1 MSTSAAPR
9 SRRRTST
16 TNPATAPGE
25 RIQVDA
31 AARAALVDRLI
42 ADAARTGRM
51 PLPARTS
58 QRYVR
63 TPDEVADV
71 LCTASHHDLPWL
83 PPGSRVVEP
92 SAGDGSLVAAIL
104 RANPH
109 VVVTAVE
116 PDSVRAAVCAT
127 TAAAAQQPVQI
138 EVSTF
143 EQYATAAIRGGI
155 GFDAIVMNP
164 PFALPGQADVWFEH
178 VRLAWQLLR
187 PGARLVAVVP
197 NGFTFRSSNTRREAR
212 QFIEHHGAHEPLP
225 AGAFTPSGTT
235 VSTRVARLTKPLP
248 TGNADSVLR
257 VDADR
262 DPVRVRVRVPQ
273 LTAAAV
279 ADMPV
284 QVWRCAFTSGDRV
297 LRFCGRCL
305 RCGWLLWGFDDGEND
320 PRGILGPFS
329 AGLSLNPDD
338 YGLTGPAIGLCPACG
353 ATGAGRDGAAAEA
366 RIHWAP
372 PAALAAS

>member
-16 TNPATAPGE
+16 TNPATAAGE
-25 RIQVDA
+25 RLQVDA
-31 AARAALVDRLI
+31 AARDALVDRLI

-58 QRYVR
+58 HGYVR
-63 TPDEVADV
+63 TPDEVADL
-71 LCTASHHDLPWL
+71 LCTAPHHDLPWL
-83 PPGSRVVEP
+83 PPGSRVLEP

-104 RANPH
+104 RANPT

-116 PDSVRAAVCAT
+116 PDPVRAAVCAT
-127 TAAAAQQPVQI
+127 TTTATEQPVQMQL
-138 EVSTF
+138 STF
-143 EQYATAAIRGGI
+143 EQYATNAIRAGI
-155 GFDAIVMNP
+155 QYDAIAMNP
-164 PFALPGQADVWFEH
+164 PFALAGQADVWFEH
-178 VRLAWQLLR
+178 LRLAWQLLR

-197 NGFTFRSSNTRREAR
+197 NGFTFRSSHTHREAR
-212 QFIEHHGAHEPLP
+212 QFIEHHGTHEPLP
-225 AGAFTPSGTT
+225 ADAFTPSGTT
-235 VSTRVARLTKPLP
+235 VSTRVVRLTKPLP
-248 TGNADSVLR
+248 TGNAGSLLR
-257 VDADR
+257 VDAGR
-262 DPVRVRVRVPQ
+262 EPVRVRVPQ

-284 QVWRCAFTSGDRV
+284 QAWRCAFTNGDRV

-305 RCGWLLWGFDDGEND
+305 RCGWLLWSFDDGEND

-329 AGLSLNPDD
+329 AGLSLHPDD
-338 YGLTGPAIGLCPACG
+338 YNLTGPTVGLCAACG
-353 ATGAGRDGAAAEA
+353 ATGAGRDGAAAQA

-372 PAALAAS
+372 AALAAS